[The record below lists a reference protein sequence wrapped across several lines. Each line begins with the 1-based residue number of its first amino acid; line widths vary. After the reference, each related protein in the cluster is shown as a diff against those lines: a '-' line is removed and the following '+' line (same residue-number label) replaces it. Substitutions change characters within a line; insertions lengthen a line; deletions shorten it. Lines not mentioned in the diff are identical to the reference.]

1 MAFEGLNEKLKNL
14 GKKDSDS
21 PKKGVGDF
29 FKKNAFLKY
38 LIPVMVF
45 IIATAVLLA
54 LVFSDGTF
62 GKEMEPIPSE
72 GVSPTDNTAVILPN
86 DSNIVGST
94 DPGLDALIQR
104 DPLSEEILAAAKY
117 NGCVI
122 VASSSMR
129 VAIINNGGVEYR
141 LCVGDCLG
149 DSSWQ
154 VTEIT
159 QSAVTF
165 TAGNTTKTLK
175 YSG

>member
-14 GKKDSDS
+14 GKKDSEPLKS
-21 PKKGVGDF
+21 GIGDF

-38 LIPVMVF
+38 LIPVMIF
-45 IIATAVLLA
+45 IIATAVFIVM
-54 LVFSDGTF
+54 VFSDGTL
-62 GKEMEPIPSE
+62 GKEMEPLPTE

-86 DSNIVGST
+86 DSNIVGTT
-94 DPGLDALIQR
+94 DPGLAALIQR
-104 DPLSEEILAAAKY
+104 DPLSEEILAGAKY

-122 VASSSMR
+122 VASSSLR

-154 VTEIT
+154 VAEIT
-159 QSAVTF
+159 ESAVTF